1 MPKRESGEDTLQM
14 NSDPLVVCVCLTAD
28 RQAMTERAV
37 SSFASQTY
45 KNKFLVIFD
54 TGVTPFKLPTSDR
67 EPSIYGKVALVKAD
81 HDPKDRIGKLRNMVN
96 GAIRC
101 ELIAHWDSDDWSH
114 SSRLTEQVK
123 ALTPE
128 LDAVGYNE
136 VLFWREPRIVFEA
149 TGIESA
155 GIAIGKPAE
164 AWLYSNSDPRYAIG
178 SSLLYRRATWE
189 QHPFK
194 DDFPAPNGTGE
205 DHNWIQGI
213 AIKAVSSFRD
223 KQGPKMIC
231 SIHAGNTSTGYE
243 AIDQPGQTSWKRS
256 PEYDDLCRRTMTL

>member
-1 MPKRESGEDTLQM
+1 MI
-14 NSDPLVVCVCLTAD
+14 DPLVVCVCLTAD

-37 SSFASQTY
+37 ASFASQTY

-81 HDPKDRIGKLRNMVN
+81 RNPADRIGKLRNLVN
-96 GAIRC
+96 GAVRC

-114 SSRLTEQVK
+114 PNRLTEQVK
-123 ALTPE
+123 ELTPE

-136 VLFWREPRIVFEA
+136 VLFWREP
-149 TGIESA
+149 
-155 GIAIGKPAE
+155 E
-164 AWLYSNSDPRYAIG
+164 AWVYRNPDPRYAIG

-213 AIKAVSSFRD
+213 AIKAVSSFTD